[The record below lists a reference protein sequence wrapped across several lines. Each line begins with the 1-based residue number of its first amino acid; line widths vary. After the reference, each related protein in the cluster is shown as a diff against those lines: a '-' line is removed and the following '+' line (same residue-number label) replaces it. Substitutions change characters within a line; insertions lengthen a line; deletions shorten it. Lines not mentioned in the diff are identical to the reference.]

1 MEINRS
7 HVIRLSVSL
16 TTSRVKPSID
26 GQRYHRKEISLSQ
39 LEAYVREGRV
49 FCHCYRDDGKDFW
62 NGTKTHEKFESAEV
76 VTIDMDNCEIPMSKC
91 LETIPYMP
99 TLAYTTYSNG
109 QEGSGYR
116 YRLMYVFDEAMRSVE
131 HYKAVYNAVVAAN
144 NLVVKDNCMRSP
156 AHAIIGN
163 GSSEVEVYRSDLV
176 YSLSDFPT
184 ENNDLSFFS
193 LDVYSNNKEVSK
205 GKTGKQKRG
214 NGRESKKD
222 VPQLDAAFAKAL
234 AELSEVDFMDAYRDV
249 YPYFDHSELILSED
263 SHYFTYPE
271 DYYAIIRRW
280 EKTKVRW
287 GSIGRPKKCSRIVRW
302 EDGEHRRRKLY
313 MTARV
318 MKTIRPDISLEHL
331 VYNLVF
337 ERYFYYDNKDG
348 VLTNEELIKAARN
361 AFRYDGKVNT
371 TKHPKFSVNKSY
383 WAERG
388 KNANQAKNI
397 VRKEINYACI
407 GELYDCNLSVTVNLQ
422 ILQEG
427 GMKVSKNTLY
437 RFCHENNISTKG
449 VRC

>member
-1 MEINRS
+1 MS
-7 HVIRLSVSL
+7 QVFHLSVS
-16 TTSRVKPSID
+16 TRGGRTKP
-26 GQRYHRKEISLSQ
+26 KEIDFKRMKFCKQRITLSQ
-39 LEAYVREGRV
+39 FEELVRDGRTFAYCFNDGGKV
-49 FCHCYRDDGKDFW
+49 FRTTDKTKENFRYTEVICY
-62 NGTKTHEKFESAEV
+62 
-76 VTIDMDNCEIPMSKC
+76 DMDYFDTPMDSYIKQ
-91 LETIPYMP
+91 LPYKP

-109 QEGSGYR
+109 MEGEGFR
-116 YRLMYVFDEAMRSVE
+116 FRLMYVFNEPIIGVDDYVRT
-131 HYKAVYNAVVAAN
+131 YAAIATAN
-144 NLVVKDNCMRSP
+144 KLTITDNCMEGV
-156 AHAIIGN
+156 AQCFIGN
-163 GSSEVEVYRSDLV
+163 GSSGVEVYRSDLV
-176 YSLSDFPT
+176 YSLSDFPI
-184 ENNDLSFFS
+184 EDNDLLGVS
-193 LDVYSNNKEVSK
+193 LYNQKAVSK
-205 GKTGKQKRG
+205 GKTGERKRG
-214 NGRESKKD
+214 NGRKPKKD

-234 AELSEVDFMDAYRDV
+234 AELSEEDFMDAYRDV

-280 EKTKVRW
+280 EKTRVRW
-287 GSIGRPKKCSRIVRW
+287 GSNGRPKKCSRIVRW
-302 EDGEHRRRKLY
+302 KDGEHRRRKLY

-371 TKHPKFSVNKSY
+371 TKHPKFSLNKPY

-388 KNANQAKNI
+388 MNANQAKNI

-422 ILQEG
+422 MLQEG

-449 VRC
+449 ARC